1 MASLIRGTP
10 ATTAGGKANNKVTD
24 VAKQCPGDVFAM
36 TCSDMKFLS
45 FDPKTSTGKS
55 WVPILKEDLKVT
67 CKIIKT
73 AKNGEIEKRDIEVVY
88 LAAPKTKSLCMINP
102 DVKAAEF
109 PSGPTGQGSLNMA
122 SLIRGTP
129 ATTAGGK
136 PNTKVTDVAK
146 QCPGD
151 VFAMTCSDKRYLSFD
166 SKTSTGKSW
175 VPYLKEDLKV
185 TCNITK
191 TA

>member
-1 MASLIRGTP
+1 MAG
-10 ATTAGGKANNKVTD
+10 AKV
-24 VAKQCPGDVFAM
+24 P
-36 TCSDMKFLS
+36 L
-45 FDPKTSTGKS
+45 
-55 WVPILKEDLKVT
+55 LKVD
-67 CKIIKT
+67 IKQVCRIT
-73 AKNGEIEKRDIEVVY
+73 KKAANGETETKSVTYKY
-88 LAAPKTKSLCMINP
+88 LAAPKSLCKINP
-102 DVKAAEF
+102 DVIAAEF

-136 PNTKVTDVAK
+136 ANTKVTDVAK

-166 SKTSTGKSW
+166 PKTSTGKSW
-175 VPYLKEDLKV
+175 VPYLKADLKV
-185 TCNITK
+185 TCNILK